1 MAHQEELRKFADEEQ
16 AARQEAMV
24 TTEAQVRPPPH
35 RGVDPLNHIPCTR
48 V

>member
-24 TTEAQVRPPPH
+24 TTEAQVRPPT
-35 RGVDPLNHIPCTR
+35 VASIPLSHIPCTR